1 MGVLSVMQTAAAGQG
16 VLTAREVCDAL
27 HGAGV
32 SLVASL
38 PDNWLVGLIEELR
51 ADSRFTHIPVTREE
65 SAIAICAGAFLAG
78 KTGAAVM
85 GTSGF
90 MTCVYAITKIC
101 MSYEIG
107 MPIVMNLR
115 GGVQD
120 EAAHHYG
127 NALYARQVLDTL
139 KIPQVRIG
147 TTADLDIM
155 PKVVSHARLIKRPVA
170 VVVGKPARAGGVA

>member
-1 MGVLSVMQTAAAGQG
+1 MVGRGSAPTAAD
-16 VLTAREVCDAL
+16 VCDAL
-27 HGAGV
+27 HEAGV
-32 SLVASL
+32 SVVASL
-38 PDNWLVGLIEELR
+38 PDNWLVGLIEELK
-51 ADSRFTHIPVTREE
+51 ADSRFVHIPVTREE
-65 SAIAICAGAFLAG
+65 SAIAICAGAFLG
-78 KTGAAVM
+78 GRTGAAVM

-115 GGVQD
+115 GGIHD

-139 KIPQVRIG
+139 KIPVVRIDG
-147 TTADLDIM
+147 SENLGEIPSA
-155 PKVVSHARLIKRPVA
+155 VRHARLIKRPVA
-170 VVVGKPARAGGVA
+170 IVVGKPARSGSQS

>member
-1 MGVLSVMQTAAAGQG
+1 MANVSEGAGRRPPS
-16 VLTAREVCDAL
+16 ANDICDAL

-32 SLVASL
+32 EVVASL
-38 PDNWLVGLIEELR
+38 PDNWLVPLIEQLR
-51 ADSRFTHIPVTREE
+51 RDDRFTHVPVTREE
-65 SAIAICAGAFLAG
+65 SAIAICAGAFCGG
-78 KTGAAVM
+78 KTAAAVM

-115 GGVQD
+115 GGVED

-139 KIPQVRIG
+139 KIPVVRMRSVD
-147 TTADLDIM
+147 DLDAM
-155 PKVVSHARLIKRPVA
+155 PSVVAHSRLIKRPVA
-170 VVVGKPARAGGVA
+170 VVLDKAKRAEAAA